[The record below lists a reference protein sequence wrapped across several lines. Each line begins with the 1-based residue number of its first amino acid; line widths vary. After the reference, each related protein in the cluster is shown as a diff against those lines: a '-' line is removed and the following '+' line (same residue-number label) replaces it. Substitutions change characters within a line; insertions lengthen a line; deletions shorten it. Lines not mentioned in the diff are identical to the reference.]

1 MTPPSRP
8 GREAVARSGPVH
20 RGPAAANPEAVA
32 GHLVGAFAD
41 HRVEA
46 FADHPVAASAGPATD
61 GGR

>member
-41 HRVEA
+41 H
-46 FADHPVAASAGPATD
+46 PVAASAGPATD